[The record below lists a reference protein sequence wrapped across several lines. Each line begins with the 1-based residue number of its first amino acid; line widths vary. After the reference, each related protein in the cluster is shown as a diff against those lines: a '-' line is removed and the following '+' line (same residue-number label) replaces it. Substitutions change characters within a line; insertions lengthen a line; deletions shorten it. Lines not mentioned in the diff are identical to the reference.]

1 MKLDDK
7 DLEGIRRLSLNNPSS
22 KDGSGRMNKIQI
34 KELLQDISNDLQVKC
49 EDNEILRAE
58 IEDYF
63 EDKIKEVEK

>member
-1 MKLDDK
+1 
-7 DLEGIRRLSLNNPSS
+7 
-22 KDGSGRMNKIQI
+22 MNKIQI